1 MFFLSCVLYLTAKDC
16 KLFYNSR
23 ILENIF
29 KKNQQY
35 FPLYFFLQIL
45 VSLWKIEICKYWNWG
60 KIDTYSLKSYLLSS
74 WYLLVFLVL
83 EDWSP
88 LFHWKMFFPFWVGQF
103 CKRKDKIYLKNTI
116 CCLCVYYPAIW
127 LKKKKIWVYICIHI
141 TCMCLDIS
149 RHIEKTKV

>member
-1 MFFLSCVLYLTAKDC
+1 MFLSGIKTHFLVAFTTVNFQLTGTTISRNYITWD
-16 KLFYNSR
+16 FSVPSSR
-23 ILENIF
+23 IVMQIKENRI
-29 KKNQQY
+29 
-35 FPLYFFLQIL
+35 
-45 VSLWKIEICKYWNWG
+45 
-60 KIDTYSLKSYLLSS
+60 SLKSYLLSS

-127 LKKKKIWVYICIHI
+127 LKKKKDVGLYMH
-141 TCMCLDIS
+141 TYYLYVLRLFLDIK
-149 RHIEKTKV
+149 KTKV